1 MRQVLAIVSIALPV
15 AIRAQGVV
23 LVPILLTALLLKVLL
38 DARASGRISFGSLV
52 AGLRTYVVTL
62 AVVGGAALAYI
73 ALKLVQGH
81 GLSSGLSAY
90 SGAAQAHYSLRDV
103 ARWSVLH
110 LAELVFAVGVIPAS
124 ALIVLA
130 GLAWAVPRATQP
142 RERVFLALTV
152 ATTFWMVLLVGAFAS
167 RYSLRI
173 EERNMFYAEPL
184 LLLAFVIWLD
194 KGLPRP
200 PRLTAAA
207 VVVPAALLLSL
218 PFESL
223 FNLSLLGDTPGLIPL
238 MRVAAHLQEGIDGVR
253 VLLALG
259 VLAAGV
265 FFALVSRRWGMVLA
279 PIGIALFLVFSSVTV
294 LKAWAGQARATH
306 ASQGTNDLS
315 WIDKTIGSDADAAFL
330 FTPDFQADPHPLL
343 QSEFWNR
350 SVRRVFLLDAF
361 DPNGYPAIPTTLSGA
376 GRLDTAPGTRQPK
389 YVVTAPG
396 VDVDG
401 KLLASTP
408 RLALYRVA
416 SPLRL
421 ADRSSGLTAD
431 GWTGADATFTRYRP
445 GAKLVFVD
453 LSRPNLPVAP
463 GVVRVELVSRG
474 SVVETRRWVAAQRL
488 EAFRFQAP
496 RRLPFSVR
504 SMWRRPSRLS
514 SWARRHAPARG
525 ARERQGAAAMR
536 ARRDVLGSGR
546 RHLARRFSTDEERS
560 VTAEHWGED
569 AREKAEGEDWLG
581 LYWQSHALTQ
591 QHINRAIAGGADENW
606 VDFTKRRFFPK
617 RASLAL
623 SLGCGV
629 RRSRAARARASTSPS
644 ASRRSTSRRRRS
656 RSRGRRPRARGIGD
670 RISYAATRPER
681 RSSSSRVAT
690 TPSSSTQTLHHIE
703 ALEHLLDQ
711 IQARSPSAGC
721 SSSTSTSGRR
731 ASSFRTSACRS

>member
-1 MRQVLAIVSIALPV
+1 MDEAAERTDVRAPAGSYADWAARPHVVTLAFVVMLGIAVLVRLLLTRSFPAPWIMGDELHYSELAKSFASNGAMRLREEPSTLRSVYPVLISPAWLFNSVGTAYALAKVINVLLMTLAAVPFFLWARRLVRPTLALTGTLLFLLLPAALYANLIMTESAFLPAFLLSVLLAALALEHPTPMRQVLAIVSIALPV

-38 DARASGRISFGSLV
+38 DARASGRISFGSLL
-52 AGLRTYVVTL
+52 AGLRTYLVTL

-152 ATTFWMVLLVGAFAS
+152 ATTFWMMLLVGAFAS

-238 MRVAAHLQEGIDGVR
+238 MRVAAHLKEGIDGVR

-265 FFALVSRRWGMVLA
+265 FFALVSRRWGVVLA

-361 DPNGYPAIPTTLSGA
+361 DPNGYPAIPTTLNGA
-376 GRLDTAPGTRQPK
+376 GRLVTAPGTRQPK

-396 VDVDG
+396 VDVEG

-431 GWTGADATFTRYRP
+431 GWTGADATYTRYDP
-445 GAKLVFVD
+445 GAKLVLVD
-453 LSRPNLPVAP
+453 LSRPGLPVVP
-463 GVVRVELVSRG
+463 GRVRVELDSRG
-474 SVVETRRWVAAQRL
+474 STVAHRAWLARSDS
-488 EAFRFQAP
+488 EKAFRFRAP
-496 RRLPFSVR
+496 PAPFTVR
-504 SMWRRPSRLS
+504 IHVTPTFSPSQFGLS
-514 SWARRHAPARG
+514 DT
-525 ARERQGAAAMR
+525 RQ
-536 ARRDVLGSGR
+536 L
-546 RHLARRFSTDEERS
+546 
-560 VTAEHWGED
+560 
-569 AREKAEGEDWLG
+569 
-581 LYWQSHALTQ
+581 
-591 QHINRAIAGGADENW
+591 
-606 VDFTKRRFFPK
+606 
-617 RASLAL
+617 
-623 SLGCGV
+623 GV
-629 RRSRAARARASTSPS
+629 RAQVRAL
-644 ASRRSTSRRRRS
+644 
-656 RSRGRRPRARGIGD
+656 PR
-670 RISYAATRPER
+670 
-681 RSSSSRVAT
+681 
-690 TPSSSTQTLHHIE
+690 
-703 ALEHLLDQ
+703 
-711 IQARSPSAGC
+711 
-721 SSSTSTSGRR
+721 
-731 ASSFRTSACRS
+731 

>member
-1 MRQVLAIVSIALPV
+1 MDEAAERTDVRAPAGSYADWAARPHVVTLAFVVMLGIAVLVRLLLTRSFPAPWIMGDELHYSELAKSFASNGAMRLREEPSTLRSVYPVLISPAWLFNSVGTSYALAKVINVLLMTLAAVPFFLWARRLVRPTLALAGTLLFLLLPAALYANLIMTESAFLPAFLLSVLLAALALEHPTPMRQVLAIVSIALPV

-38 DARASGRISFGSLV
+38 DARASGRISFGSLL
-52 AGLRTYVVTL
+52 AGLRTYLVTL

-152 ATTFWMVLLVGAFAS
+152 ATTFWMMLLVGAFAS

-238 MRVAAHLQEGIDGVR
+238 MRVAAHLKEGIDGVR

-265 FFALVSRRWGMVLA
+265 FFALVSSRWGVLLA

-361 DPNGYPAIPTTLSGA
+361 DPNGYPAIPTTLNGA
-376 GRLDTAPGTRQPK
+376 GRLVTAPGTRQPK

-396 VDVDG
+396 VDVEG

-431 GWTGADATFTRYRP
+431 GWTGADATYTRYDP
-445 GAKLVFVD
+445 GAKLVLVD
-453 LSRPNLPVAP
+453 LSRPGLPVVP
-463 GVVRVELVSRG
+463 GRVRVELDSRG
-474 SVVETRRWVAAQRL
+474 STVAHRAWIARSDS
-488 EAFRFQAP
+488 EKTFRFRAP
-496 RRLPFSVR
+496 PAPFTVR
-504 SMWRRPSRLS
+504 IHVTPTFSPSQFGL
-514 SWARRHAPARG
+514 ADT
-525 ARERQGAAAMR
+525 RQ
-536 ARRDVLGSGR
+536 L
-546 RHLARRFSTDEERS
+546 
-560 VTAEHWGED
+560 
-569 AREKAEGEDWLG
+569 
-581 LYWQSHALTQ
+581 
-591 QHINRAIAGGADENW
+591 
-606 VDFTKRRFFPK
+606 
-617 RASLAL
+617 
-623 SLGCGV
+623 GV
-629 RRSRAARARASTSPS
+629 RAQVRAL
-644 ASRRSTSRRRRS
+644 
-656 RSRGRRPRARGIGD
+656 PR
-670 RISYAATRPER
+670 
-681 RSSSSRVAT
+681 
-690 TPSSSTQTLHHIE
+690 
-703 ALEHLLDQ
+703 
-711 IQARSPSAGC
+711 
-721 SSSTSTSGRR
+721 
-731 ASSFRTSACRS
+731 

>member
-1 MRQVLAIVSIALPV
+1 MRLREEPSTLRSLYPVLISPAWLFNSVGTAYTLAKVINVLLMTLAAVPFFLWARRLMRPTVALAGTLLFLLLPAALYANLIMTESAFLPAFLLSLLLAALALEHPTPMRQVLAIVSIALPV

-38 DARASGRISFGSLV
+38 DARASGRISFGLLL

-103 ARWSVLH
+103 ARWSVQH

-218 PFESL
+218 PLESL

-238 MRVAAHLQEGIDGVR
+238 MRVAAHLKEGIDGAR
-253 VLLALG
+253 VVLALG
-259 VLAAGV
+259 VLAAGL
-265 FFALVSRRWGMVLA
+265 FFALVPRRWGVVLA

-361 DPNGYPAIPTTLSGA
+361 DPNGYPAIPTTLNGP
-376 GRLDTAPGTRQPK
+376 GRLVTAPGTRQPK

-431 GWTGADATFTRYRP
+431 GWTGADATYTRYDP
-445 GAKLVFVD
+445 GAKLVLVD
-453 LSRPNLPVAP
+453 LSRPELP
-463 GVVRVELVSRG
+463 GVPARVRVELDSNG
-474 SVVETRRWVAAQRL
+474 SIVAHRAWIARSDS
-488 EAFRFQAP
+488 EKTFRFRAP
-496 RRLPFSVR
+496 PAPFSVR
-504 SMWRRPSRLS
+504 IHVTPTFTPSQFGL
-514 SWARRHAPARG
+514 ADT
-525 ARERQGAAAMR
+525 RQ
-536 ARRDVLGSGR
+536 L
-546 RHLARRFSTDEERS
+546 
-560 VTAEHWGED
+560 
-569 AREKAEGEDWLG
+569 
-581 LYWQSHALTQ
+581 
-591 QHINRAIAGGADENW
+591 
-606 VDFTKRRFFPK
+606 
-617 RASLAL
+617 
-623 SLGCGV
+623 GV
-629 RRSRAARARASTSPS
+629 RAKVRAL
-644 ASRRSTSRRRRS
+644 
-656 RSRGRRPRARGIGD
+656 PR
-670 RISYAATRPER
+670 
-681 RSSSSRVAT
+681 
-690 TPSSSTQTLHHIE
+690 
-703 ALEHLLDQ
+703 
-711 IQARSPSAGC
+711 
-721 SSSTSTSGRR
+721 
-731 ASSFRTSACRS
+731 

>member
-1 MRQVLAIVSIALPV
+1 MDEAAERTDVRRARAGSYADWAARPHAVTLAFVVMLGIAVLVRLFLTRSFPAPWIMGDELHYSELARSFASNGVMRLREEPSTLRSLYPVLISPAWLFNSVGTAYTLTKVINVLLMTSAAIPFFLWTRRLVRPTLALAGTLLFLLLPAALYANLIMTESAFLPAFLLSLLLAALALEHPTPMRQVLAIISIGLPV

-38 DARASGRISFGSLV
+38 DARASGRISFGSLR

-218 PFESL
+218 PLESL

-238 MRVAAHLQEGIDGVR
+238 MRVAAHLKEGIDAVR

-265 FFALVSRRWGMVLA
+265 FFVLVSRRWGVVLA

-294 LKAWAGQARATH
+294 LKAWQGQAGATH
-306 ASQGTNDLS
+306 DSQGTNDLS
-315 WIDKTIGSDADAAFL
+315 WIDKTIGSGADAAFL

-350 SVRRVFLLDAF
+350 SVRRVFLLDAS
-361 DPNGYPAIPTTLSGA
+361 DPNGYPAIPTKLNGSGQ
-376 GRLDTAPGTRQPK
+376 LITAPGARQPK
-389 YVVTAPG
+389 YIVTAPG
-396 VDVDG
+396 SDVDG

-408 RLALYRVA
+408 RLALYRV
-416 SPLRL
+416 SPPLRL
-421 ADRSSGLTAD
+421 DDRSSGLTAD
-431 GWTGADATFTRYRP
+431 GWTGADATYTRYYP
-445 GAKLVFVD
+445 GAKLVFVE
-453 LSRPNLPVAP
+453 LSLPKLPLAP
-463 GVVRVELVSRG
+463 GRVRIELASKG
-474 SVVETRRWVAAQRL
+474 STVTRRAWIARSDS
-488 EAFRFQAP
+488 EKTFRFRAP
-496 RRLPFSVR
+496 PAPFSVR
-504 SMWRRPSRLS
+504 IHVTPTFSPSQFGL
-514 SWARRHAPARG
+514 ADT
-525 ARERQGAAAMR
+525 RQ
-536 ARRDVLGSGR
+536 L
-546 RHLARRFSTDEERS
+546 
-560 VTAEHWGED
+560 
-569 AREKAEGEDWLG
+569 
-581 LYWQSHALTQ
+581 
-591 QHINRAIAGGADENW
+591 
-606 VDFTKRRFFPK
+606 
-617 RASLAL
+617 
-623 SLGCGV
+623 GV
-629 RRSRAARARASTSPS
+629 RAKVRAL
-644 ASRRSTSRRRRS
+644 
-656 RSRGRRPRARGIGD
+656 PR
-670 RISYAATRPER
+670 
-681 RSSSSRVAT
+681 
-690 TPSSSTQTLHHIE
+690 
-703 ALEHLLDQ
+703 
-711 IQARSPSAGC
+711 
-721 SSSTSTSGRR
+721 
-731 ASSFRTSACRS
+731 

>member
-1 MRQVLAIVSIALPV
+1 MDEAAERTDVRAPAGSYADWAARPHVVTLAFVVMLGIAVLVRLLLTRSFPAPWIMGDELHYSELAKSFASNGAMRLREEPSTLRSVYPVLISPAWLFNSVGTSYALAKVINVLLMTLAAVPFFLWARRLVRPTLALAGTLLFLLLPAALYANLIMTESAFLPAFLLSVLLAALALEHPTPMRQVLAIVSIALPV

-38 DARASGRISFGSLV
+38 DARASGRISFGSLL
-52 AGLRTYVVTL
+52 AGLRTYLVTL

-152 ATTFWMVLLVGAFAS
+152 ANTFWMVLLVGAFAS

-238 MRVAAHLQEGIDGVR
+238 MRVAAHLKEGIDGVR

-265 FFALVSRRWGMVLA
+265 FFALVSSRWGVLLA

-361 DPNGYPAIPTTLSGA
+361 DPNGYPAIPTTLNGA
-376 GRLDTAPGTRQPK
+376 GRLVTAPGTRQPK

-396 VDVDG
+396 VDVEG

-431 GWTGADATFTRYRP
+431 GWTGAEATYTRYDP
-445 GAKLVFVD
+445 GAKLVLVD
-453 LSRPNLPVAP
+453 LSRPGLPVVP
-463 GVVRVELVSRG
+463 GRVRVELDSRG
-474 SVVETRRWVAAQRL
+474 STVAHRAWIARSDS
-488 EAFRFQAP
+488 EKTFRFRAP
-496 RRLPFSVR
+496 PAPFTVR
-504 SMWRRPSRLS
+504 IHVTPTFSPSQFGL
-514 SWARRHAPARG
+514 ADT
-525 ARERQGAAAMR
+525 RQ
-536 ARRDVLGSGR
+536 L
-546 RHLARRFSTDEERS
+546 
-560 VTAEHWGED
+560 
-569 AREKAEGEDWLG
+569 
-581 LYWQSHALTQ
+581 
-591 QHINRAIAGGADENW
+591 
-606 VDFTKRRFFPK
+606 
-617 RASLAL
+617 
-623 SLGCGV
+623 GV
-629 RRSRAARARASTSPS
+629 RAQVRAL
-644 ASRRSTSRRRRS
+644 
-656 RSRGRRPRARGIGD
+656 PR
-670 RISYAATRPER
+670 
-681 RSSSSRVAT
+681 
-690 TPSSSTQTLHHIE
+690 
-703 ALEHLLDQ
+703 
-711 IQARSPSAGC
+711 
-721 SSSTSTSGRR
+721 
-731 ASSFRTSACRS
+731 